1 MGEIYRFRTIEHL
14 LGQQYRELEKQT
26 VYFASPEQL
35 SDPMEGLRDIVWR
48 GDEIVWTNLFKHYV
62 YCLHEAWGD
71 AKIAG
76 NEHTLAMGDFSIF
89 CSYDCYKTSQT
100 QDVFDES
107 WRRALTEIGIGNLA
121 NKLANV
127 EHNIRVNELLLYLTI
142 VHFRL
147 LQTINE
153 TYVDLGYLAESE
165 RATVSQL
172 LGPLMLTDS
181 KFFETLPKVRKE
193 DFYQRLSQ
201 EGREIFFEI
210 LFEIPNGVLADLL
223 LQHNYVRHRG
233 LPDSPSETN
242 NRILIF
248 EFPNIYLAGIE
259 KLLWP
264 QWYTASFTRIYNN
277 SSMWANYANGHKGVC
292 LIFKTEDLGQGPSL
306 PLNETNDDSRASE
319 RNGGELWSLS
329 QMIFRPT
336 SYSEKPREVDF
347 FRSIGTLPL
356 QTIMKLWYTNES
368 GDISACASHIKG
380 VLDYGDWHRTYWGT
394 FERDIG
400 IKTKDWHYEE
410 EERLILSS
418 LFNSVLDSRQRTLT
432 YEFNSLAG
440 IILESKRLP
449 RIN

>member
-1 MGEIYRFRTIEHL
+1 MYILVTFHQSLDRLYR
-14 LGQQYRELEKQT
+14 K
-26 VYFASPEQL
+26 V
-35 SDPMEGLRDIVWR
+35 
-48 GDEIVWTNLFKHYV
+48 
-62 YCLHEAWGD
+62 
-71 AKIAG
+71 AG
-76 NEHTLAMGDFSIF
+76 GT
-89 CSYDCYKTSQT
+89 
-100 QDVFDES
+100 VFDRHDQAVEPPS
-107 WRRALTEIGIGNLA
+107 WDIIAPPFTFLSIRGRSRSLLA
-121 NKLANV
+121 TCP
-127 EHNIRVNELLLYLTI
+127 IYW
-142 VHFRL
+142 VHL
-147 LQTINE
+147 
-153 TYVDLGYLAESE
+153 
-165 RATVSQL
+165 
-172 LGPLMLTDS
+172 
-181 KFFETLPKVRKE
+181 
-193 DFYQRLSQ
+193 RLSQ

-223 LQHNYVRHRG
+223 LQHKYVRHRG

-242 NRILIF
+242 NRMMIF
-248 EFPNIYLAGIE
+248 EFPNIYLASIE

-319 RNGGELWSLS
+319 GNGGELWSLS
-329 QMIFRPT
+329 PMIFRPT
-336 SYSEKPREVDF
+336 SYSEKPGEVDF

-418 LFNSVLDSRQRTLT
+418 LGNSVLDSRQRTLT

-440 IILESKRLP
+440 IIFGIKTTTEDKL
-449 RIN
+449 RIIEIVERKCREQGRTDFTFYQAYYSSIDGNVQSRDMDINFV